1 MGRPTGFEPA
11 TPRITILCSNQLSYG
26 RRKGKEENVRAPP
39 PCQPF
44 FLRKPSGDRG
54 LDSLPALPKL
64 PPTSMFFLK
73 KILGHLLMPL
83 PLGLG
88 LVTVGILLLATRRR
102 VPGWLALVV
111 GWLVLLTA
119 ANRGV
124 ATALTASLETTYP
137 PVPALAGYA
146 APTGEL
152 GAAPFVAVLGGGHGD
167 SPDLSASQRL
177 SGSARARLIEGV
189 RLARALPAA
198 WLVVSGPRNS
208 ADAPT
213 LPTHARVLADA
224 AVELGFPRE
233 RIVEIDTARD
243 TAEET
248 RALTLLAGSE
258 PVALVTSAW
267 HLPRAMKLA
276 TVAQLNALPCP
287 ADYLGGRDAATP
299 SSAWLSWD
307 AESLSN
313 TTRAWREYL
322 GQAWATLL
330 KPRPRVSP

>member
-1 MGRPTGFEPA
+1 M
-11 TPRITILCSNQLSYG
+11 
-26 RRKGKEENVRAPP
+26 
-39 PCQPF
+39 
-44 FLRKPSGDRG
+44 FL
-54 LDSLPALPKL
+54 
-64 PPTSMFFLK
+64 LK

-88 LVTVGILLLATRRR
+88 LVSLGILLLWSRRR
-102 VPGWLALVV
+102 VRGWLALIL
-111 GWLVLLTA
+111 GWLILLAA

-124 ATALTASLETTYP
+124 AIALTASLETTYP
-137 PVPALAGYA
+137 AVPAFAEPA
-146 APTGEL
+146 APGGEL
-152 GAAPFVAVLGGGHGD
+152 QAASFVAVLGGGHGD
-167 SPDLSASQRL
+167 APDLSAGQRL

-198 WLVVSGPRNS
+198 WLVVSGPRNAS
-208 ADAPT
+208 DAPT

-248 RALTLLAGSE
+248 RALALLAGSE

-276 TVAQLNALPCP
+276 TSAGLNALPCP
-287 ADYLGGRDAATP
+287 ADYLGSRDAAIPIT
-299 SSAWLSWD
+299 AWFTWD

-322 GQAWATLL
+322 GQAWSALR
-330 KPRPRVSP
+330 KQRPDTIP